1 MQLSVIIVNYNVKY
15 FLQQCLYAVH
25 KAIDELEAEVI
36 VIDNNSTDGS
46 LSYLKPIF
54 PWVHFIQN
62 KENKG
67 FGKANNMALQYA
79 KGEYILFL
87 NPDTIVPEDCF
98 ANCLNFFRN
107 TPNCGAIGIK
117 MIDGKGYFLPE
128 SKRAFPSPIASFF
141 KLIGAAYLFPTSKIF
156 NKYALGYL
164 DKNTNHEVD
173 VLAGAF
179 LMTKKELLNKIGAFD
194 ETFFMYGEDV
204 DLSYRLQQTGLKNYY
219 FAQSTIIHFKGE
231 STKRG
236 SLNYVKMFY
245 EAMSI
250 FVSKHYKGSMAS
262 LFTITIKIAIILRA
276 FLSLI
281 KRFITKIGLAIID
294 SIVIYLSIWL
304 VKFLWIMY
312 VRHGTAFLEN
322 IVNTVTPIYVLVFL
336 TSAAL
341 AGMYD
346 NLYKPVKA
354 IAASFVAV
362 IAVLTFYSLLPEN
375 VRFSRGVILFGG
387 ILSGFMLIFYR
398 WALTQIGLIKETNE
412 ETKMQQ
418 TIIVGTQT
426 EYSNAI
432 NVLKSVDLQD
442 RVLGRI
448 DINNEPNNS
457 AVGKFNELEK
467 IAETL
472 KIKEIIFCI
481 GTLSYKQVIHQIQ
494 CLSNK
499 INFRFYENESN
510 CILGSDSKT
519 TTGEILSTET
529 KFAISNPYQKRMK
542 RIVDIIVSI
551 LLLITFPIHLIFI
564 NNGLNALRNSVYV
577 LLGKNTWVGYAEHNK
592 LLPELLPAVV
602 AHFGIAVNR
611 QQLIND
617 LVLKKLDL
625 IYAKDYNWIQDVK
638 TIINS
643 YKKLGG

>member
-1 MQLSVIIVNYNVKY
+1 MQLSVIIVNYNVKF

-25 KAIDELEAEVI
+25 KAIQCLPAEVI

-46 LSYLKPIF
+46 LTYLKPIF
-54 PWVHFIQN
+54 PWVQFIQN
-62 KENKG
+62 NENKG
-67 FGKANNMALQYA
+67 FGKANNIALQYA
-79 KGEYILFL
+79 KGEFILFL

-98 ANCLNFFRN
+98 IQCVNFFRK
-107 TPNCGAIGIK
+107 TSDCGALGIK

-128 SKRAFPSPIASFF
+128 SKRSFPSPIASFF
-141 KLIGAAYLFPTSKIF
+141 KLVGAAYLFPTSKIF

-164 DKNTNHEVD
+164 NKNNNHEVD

-179 LMTKKELLNKIGAFD
+179 LMTKKELLLKVGAFD

-236 SLNYVKMFY
+236 SLNYVRMFY

-250 FVSKHYKGSMAS
+250 FVSKHYKGSMAT

-276 FLSLI
+276 FLSII
-281 KRFITKIGLAIID
+281 KRFFTRIGLAIID
-294 SIVIYLSIWL
+294 SMVIFLSIWL
-304 VKFLWIMY
+304 VKMLWVMY

-387 ILSGFMLIFYR
+387 MLSGFMLILYR
-398 WALTQIGLIKETNE
+398 WALMQLGLIKETNE

-418 TIIVGTQT
+418 TIIVGTQN
-426 EYSNAI
+426 EYDNAI
-432 NVLKSVDLQD
+432 NVLKSVELQE

-448 DINNEPNNS
+448 DVDNEPNKNV
-457 AVGKFNELEK
+457 VGQINELEK
-467 IAETL
+467 ITETL

-481 GTLSYKQVIHQIQ
+481 GKLSYKQVIEQIQ
-494 CLSNK
+494 CLPQK
-499 INFRFYENESN
+499 INFKFYENESN
-510 CILGSDSKT
+510 CILGSNSKT
-519 TTGEILSTET
+519 TTGEILSTDT
-529 KFAISNPYQKRMK
+529 SYAISSPYQIRMK
-542 RIVDIIVSI
+542 RIVDIFFSI
-551 LLLITFPIHLIFI
+551 LLLLTFPIHVVCIK
-564 NNGLNALRNSVYV
+564 NGLNAIKNSLYV
-577 LLGKNTWVGYAEHNK
+577 LLGKYTWVGYAELNNSLPK
-592 LLPELLPAVV
+592 LKPAVV
-602 AHFGIAVNR
+602 TNYGNVVKK
-611 QQLIND
+611 QQLISD
-617 LVLKKLDL
+617 LVLQKLDL
-625 IYAKDYNWIQDVK
+625 IYAKDYNWLQDVK
-638 TIINS
+638 TILHS